1 MEETETHQIPTE
13 MVQSCVWATDEIA
26 DSKSQSQETPSNSHL
41 SKYACKVKCRT
52 LLCVRIGSSQLVAAC
67 HMAEQLFKCVFERW
81 KLNASLIDFLV

>member
-1 MEETETHQIPTE
+1 MEETETHQVPTE

-52 LLCVRIGSSQLVAAC
+52 LLCVRIGSSQQLTYRLVAAC
-67 HMAEQLFKCVFERW
+67 HMAISCLSVYLRGE
-81 KLNASLIDFLV
+81 N